1 MRIAVDARAAA
12 AAPTGISCYVRT
24 LVSALAAC
32 PGDHR
37 YLLLREG
44 ESSLPLSTDARF
56 TEVGVGAAD
65 TWMEFNLDGLLD
77 DWGAELYHS
86 PLAPPPVVC
95 PCPRVLTVHDVIPR
109 LWPDLVDEGFWH
121 YFTERIVPAF
131 RQGEHLIAVSHCTG
145 RDLAHLYGLGP
156 ERMSVVP
163 EAPLPEHVRAVP
175 EPQARTIVASL
186 GVRQPYLL
194 YVGAI
199 EPRKNVAVLL
209 QAFEVLRAKGSV
221 APQLVV
227 VGDARGEA
235 ARPLLRQLEG
245 AQQRGPVIWLRAV
258 AAQELCALYQLA
270 SCFVFLSRYEGFG
283 LPVLEAMSHGLPVV
297 VSRVSSLPEVV
308 GEAGLLVD
316 PHDEKAA
323 AAALHELLTDP
334 CLRRSLAQ
342 RARERAAE
350 FGLSA
355 MGEGT
360 LAAYRRAMEAP
371 VRHD

>member
-24 LVSALAAC
+24 LVSALEEC

-44 ESSLPLSTDARF
+44 ESPSPLSADARF
-56 TEVGVGAAD
+56 AEMNVEPAD
-65 TWMEFNLDGLLD
+65 RWMELNLDGLLD
-77 DWGAELYHS
+77 EWGAEVYHS

-109 LWPDLVDEGFWH
+109 LWPDFVDEGFRH
-121 YFTERIVPAF
+121 YFTERIAPAF
-131 RQGEHLIAVSHCTG
+131 RRGEHLIAVSGCTG
-145 RDLAHLYGLGP
+145 RDLAHLYGVDP
-156 ERMSVVP
+156 ERISVVP
-163 EAPLPEHVRAVP
+163 EAPLPAHVRAVP
-175 EPQARTIVASL
+175 EPQARTTLASL

-199 EPRKNVAVLL
+199 EPRKNVITLL
-209 QAFEVLRAKGSV
+209 HALELLRGKCTV

-227 VGDARGEA
+227 VGGIRGESA
-235 ARPLLRQLEG
+235 GALLRELESAQQDGSVVWLRGVG
-245 AQQRGPVIWLRAV
+245 AQD
-258 AAQELCALYQLA
+258 LCALYQMA
-270 SCFVFLSRYEGFG
+270 SCFVLLSLYEGFG
-283 LPVLEAMSHGLPVV
+283 LPVLEAMSHRLPVV
-297 VSRVSSLPEVV
+297 VSRVSSLPELV

-316 PHDEKAA
+316 PYDEKEV
-323 AAALHELLTDP
+323 AAALYEVLTNL
-334 CLRRSLAQ
+334 CVRRSLAQ
-342 RARERAAE
+342 RARERASE

-371 VRHD
+371 VRHE